1 MTREYLETLTREELI
16 DLVLQLHAVV
26 TELKAK
32 VAELEAKFASKNHP
46 PKTSSNSSVPP
57 SSERK
62 GNSRNTRRKK
72 RGAKHGHVGKSRVR
86 VDPDVFIE
94 CKLDTCPDCGAD
106 LQYVEQKVVGSSQ
119 VVEIPPIQ
127 PVVIEARRYGCTCP
141 DCGREQ
147 SADYPDGMESERV
160 FGCRLTAL
168 VTYLHEI
175 HHMSYVRLQT
185 VLGIVFGLTVSV
197 GGLVNLVKRTGSK
210 LRPVAE
216 EILDEIR
223 HSEVVGS
230 DETGARVD
238 GQNQWQWVFVTE
250 KATYHVIAPSR
261 GAVVIE
267 EVMGEAQPV
276 VWVRD
281 LWSAQCK
288 GPGKH
293 HQLCHAHQ
301 LRDLQYAVDSE
312 RSCWA
317 YGMQRLLLHSQRLVK
332 YRGRLPPEIFQQE
345 VEKVEATLDD
355 LLEWEVFGV
364 EAQRLQRRYRKHRD
378 SLFVFLHIPG
388 VPYDNNAS
396 ERALRN
402 SVIHRKVSGG
412 FRSDVGAEAHAIVS
426 SVVDTTKKRGEDVFE
441 TLQGHIGSPAP
452 VGV

>member
-1 MTREYLETLTREELI
+1 MTREHLETLTREELI
-16 DLVLQLHAVV
+16 DLVLQLQAR
-26 TELKAK
+26 
-32 VAELEAKFASKNHP
+32 VAELEAKLASKKPP
-46 PKTSSNSSVPP
+46 PKTSSNSSVSP
-57 SSERK
+57 SSDRK
-62 GNSRNTRRKK
+62 GNRQNTKKKK
-72 RGAKHGHVGKSRVR
+72 RGAKHGHMGKSRVR
-86 VDPDVFIE
+86 VEPDVFIE
-94 CKLDTCPDCGAD
+94 CKLDTCPDCGAN
-106 LQYVEQKVVGSSQ
+106 LQDVEQRVVGSSQ
-119 VVEIPPIQ
+119 VVEIPPVQ
-127 PVVIEARRYGCTCP
+127 PVVIEAQRYGCTCP
-141 DCGREQ
+141 DCGKEQ
-147 SADYPDGMESERV
+147 AADYPDGMESERV
-160 FGCRLTAL
+160 FGCRLTTL

-175 HHMSYVRLQT
+175 HHISYVRLQA
-185 VLGIVFGLTVSV
+185 VLGILFGLTVSV
-197 GGLVNLVKRTGSK
+197 GGLVNLVKRTGGK

-223 HSEVVGS
+223 HSQVVGS

-238 GQNQWQWVFVTE
+238 GKNQWQWVFVTE

-312 RSCWA
+312 RSYWA
-317 YGMQRLLLHSQRLVK
+317 YSMQRLLLHSQRLVK
-332 YRGRLPPEIFQQE
+332 HRARLPPKIYQRE

-355 LLEWEVFGV
+355 MLEWEVCGV
-364 EAQRLQRRYRKHRD
+364 ETQRLQKRYRKHRD

-412 FRSDVGAEAHAIVS
+412 FRSDAGAEVHAVVS
-426 SVVDTTKKRGEDVFE
+426 SVVDTARKRGEHVFE

-452 VGV
+452 VGR

>member
-1 MTREYLETLTREELI
+1 METLTREELI

-26 TELKAK
+26 TELKAR
-32 VAELEAKFASKNHP
+32 VAELEAQLVSKTRP
-46 PKTSSNSSVPP
+46 PKTSTNSSVPP

-62 GNSRNTRRKK
+62 GNSRSTRRKK

-86 VDPDVFIE
+86 VEPDVFIE
-94 CKLDTCPDCGAD
+94 CKLDTCPDCGAN
-106 LQYVEQKVVGSSQ
+106 LQDVEQKAVGRSQ
-119 VVEIPPIQ
+119 VVEIPPVR
-127 PVVIEARRYGCTCP
+127 PVVIEAQRYGCICP

-175 HHMSYVRLQT
+175 HHISYVRLQT
-185 VLGIVFGLTVSV
+185 VLGILFGLTVSV
-197 GGLVNLVKRTGSK
+197 GGLVNLVKRTARK

-223 HSEVVGS
+223 HIQVVGS

-238 GQNQWQWVFVTE
+238 GKNQWQWVFVTE

-312 RSCWA
+312 RSYWA
-317 YGMQRLLLHSQRLVK
+317 YRMQRLLLRSQRLVK
-332 YRGRLPPEIFQQE
+332 HRGRLPPEIFQRE
-345 VEKVEATLDD
+345 VEKIEATLDD
-355 LLEWEVFGV
+355 LLDWEVCGV
-364 EAQRLQRRYRKHRD
+364 EAQRLQKRYRKHRD

-388 VPYDNNAS
+388 VPCDNNAS

-412 FRSDVGAEAHAIVS
+412 FRSDEGAEAHAVVS

-441 TLQGHIGSPAP
+441 TLPRL
-452 VGV
+452 VFRYK